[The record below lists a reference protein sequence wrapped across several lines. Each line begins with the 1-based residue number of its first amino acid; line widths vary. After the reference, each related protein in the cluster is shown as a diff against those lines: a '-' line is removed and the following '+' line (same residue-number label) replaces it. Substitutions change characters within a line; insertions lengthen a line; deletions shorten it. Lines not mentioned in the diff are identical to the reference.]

1 MKKIILSVLS
11 FVMLFGMCIN
21 NAFALE
27 NIDSN
32 VLSQEVIEIANKYIK
47 NEDDRLIV
55 TNQDELRTIINTNNF
70 NAVIARVD
78 FYNQLIKEK
87 SVGIKDNGSLYIE
100 GDDELTIQGGNIN
113 ATRLYWWGWHRY
125 NDNANTKRI
134 IKKFRKQGSYSNSW
148 VTEMIFG
155 SLAAAP
161 AGFVI
166 ASIPKL
172 VGGTLK
178 SFANALESKN
188 KGYGTIIAANWVVVG
203 SNIKS
208 QTKNTK

>member
-78 FYNQLIKEK
+78 FCNQLIKEK

-178 SFANALESKN
+178 SFANALERKN